1 VKVKI
6 VSGSTPRRLIRLF
19 RHFRDDDIDLVHS
32 WLFIANAAA
41 GYVQLFSPRRALITA
56 ARNRK
61 RQGHINWIAN
71 MVAFRLSRT
80 IIVNSNDV
88 RDYIVENYR
97 APAGRIRRVANGI
110 DIERFRPA
118 PRVDLESPRIVS
130 IGRLVEQKNHEL
142 FLNAA
147 ADLRRNFPTARFEIT
162 GEGPLRSALER
173 QARDLGLADAVHFL
187 GERADV
193 ESVLS
198 GASLFWLTSRWEGM
212 PNVLLEAMA
221 CGVPVLATDV
231 GGAHELIDEGKCGF
245 VLQSGDGAGFVKRSE
260 EVLSDKRRWTG
271 MAQAARRRAE
281 TFSLDAMVLAMEQIY
296 EEALS

>member
-1 VKVKI
+1 MRRRIGLVIGQLTRGGAEGQLTHLARRLDRRRFEPIVYCLSSAVLPYAEELRAAGVKVKI

-162 GEGPLRSALER
+162 GEGPLRSAL
-173 QARDLGLADAVHFL
+173 
-187 GERADV
+187 
-193 ESVLS
+193 
-198 GASLFWLTSRWEGM
+198 
-212 PNVLLEAMA
+212 
-221 CGVPVLATDV
+221 
-231 GGAHELIDEGKCGF
+231 
-245 VLQSGDGAGFVKRSE
+245 
-260 EVLSDKRRWTG
+260 
-271 MAQAARRRAE
+271 
-281 TFSLDAMVLAMEQIY
+281 
-296 EEALS
+296 